1 LREAARLKCLVSGT
15 CKQEFWHKADYITV
29 LLQAMK
35 EDPPPDAKCRDK
47 FLVQTVQIPAG
58 QEINNAQ
65 ALVSRFFAD

>member
-1 LREAARLKCLVSGT
+1 
-15 CKQEFWHKADYITV
+15 
-29 LLQAMK
+29 MK

-65 ALVSRFFAD
+65 ALVCFTIIYLTLPSSPMISC